1 MNCEVQMKFIIMTNS
16 VLEDKIH
23 MTNIAS
29 YEMENLEDKVHMT
42 NNIEEK
48 LKIWKMKLICSST

>member
-29 YEMENLEDKVHMT
+29 YKMENLEDKVHMT

-48 LKIWKMKLICSST
+48 LKIWKMKLI